1 VLIFG
6 FAVSEQ
12 LLCTLLFVCER
23 CGVQAAHRLVR
34 RVRKF
39 SLFFIPL
46 FPVST
51 RYRDTCTHCGR
62 TIEVSPQ
69 QAEAAVRQV
78 GARLR

>member
-1 VLIFG
+1 
-6 FAVSEQ
+6 
-12 LLCTLLFVCER
+12 
-23 CGVQAAHRLVR
+23 
-34 RVRKF
+34 VRKF

>member
-6 FAVSEQ
+6 FAVSER
-12 LLCTLLFVCER
+12 LLCTLLFVCDR
-23 CGVQAAHRLVR
+23 CGVQAAHRLVQ

-51 RYRDTCTHCGR
+51 RYFDTCTNCGR
-62 TIEVSPQ
+62 MIEVSAQ
-69 QAEAAVRQV
+69 QAEAAARQV
-78 GARLR
+78 GPGRR